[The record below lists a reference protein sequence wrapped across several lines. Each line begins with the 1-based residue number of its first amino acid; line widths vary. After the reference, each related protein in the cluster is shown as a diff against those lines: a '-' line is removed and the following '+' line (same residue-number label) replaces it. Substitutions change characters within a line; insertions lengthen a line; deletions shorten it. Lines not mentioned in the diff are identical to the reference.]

1 MCTCKEIMP
10 DLTQCKSGCLQTEVY
25 MCVHGTLSYF
35 SRMGVREVVR
45 RDDTL
50 KTPTPCVRGPWV
62 TRSKCCVVSGCSP
75 PCRRTAVEIATT
87 HGTHPHDATAH
98 THASLRGRGGP
109 YSTRTPY
116 RIIRIQLYRCS
127 YKAVNGHTYTG
138 TYMYMYMYRTNWT
151 LKLCSSCRVC

>member
-1 MCTCKEIMP
+1 
-10 DLTQCKSGCLQTEVY
+10 

-98 THASLRGRGGP
+98 THASLRGRGP
-109 YSTRTPY
+109 VQYAYAVPHYSHTAVPLF
-116 RIIRIQLYRCS
+116 IQSSKWSHIYWNIHVHVHVPNELDFE
-127 YKAVNGHTYTG
+127 AVLFLQSMLRHFA
-138 TYMYMYMYRTNWT
+138 
-151 LKLCSSCRVC
+151 